1 VSAGDPN
8 AAGPHDDRDDDRVDD
23 RLDALVHSV
32 DLDGLVRLIDDR
44 CAEGDWA
51 GLLRIRDRC
60 AAATRETGRQLWP
73 AATLAEYRLALL
85 APPEWAALVLDGEA
99 GRFTIGP
106 LSEVAAVH
114 HTWADLAPHLVPVPV
129 ALFVA
134 HERALRGEPIDAAA
148 VADLPPV
155 LDIPVVRRPWE
166 PEYPTSTYTDAG
178 ADHPEPPVTGHLAD
192 VTISATSDEIGRR
205 VVEDETTEAA
215 VRQLVDAWTSASTGR
230 AEVVCVEGT
239 HRDALAALGVRSA
252 RVAVIPATEALAWL
266 AWAGASGGAH
276 GRRRGM
282 ALGRF
287 SMWWVLAALGD
298 LHDDWPPSDA
308 DVDALLAEL
317 RWFRWD
323 AHEPPGGWRLQL
335 LVENESEGVA
345 WAINASDAA

>member
-1 VSAGDPN
+1 MSDSEPN
-8 AAGPHDDRDDDRVDD
+8 DDRGDD
-23 RLDALVHSV
+23 RLDGLVHSV

-44 CAEGDWA
+44 CAERDWA

-85 APPEWAALVLDGEA
+85 APAEWAALVLDGEA

-114 HTWADLAPHLVPVPV
+114 HTWAELAPQLQPVPV

-134 HERALRGEPIDAAA
+134 HERALRGEPIDATTVA
-148 VADLPPV
+148 VLPPV
-155 LDIPVVRRPWE
+155 LDIPVAPRPWE
-166 PEYPTSTYTDAG
+166 PEYPISTYTEAG
-178 ADHPEPPVTGHLAD
+178 AVHPEPPTSGRPAE
-192 VTISATSDEIGRR
+192 VTIDATSDAVVGR
-205 VVEDETTEAA
+205 VVDDDATEAA

-239 HRDALAALGVRSA
+239 HRDALAALGVRAA
-252 RVAVIPATEALAWL
+252 RVAAIPSGEALAWL

-282 ALGRF
+282 AIGRF
-287 SMWWVLAALGD
+287 SMWWLLAALGD

-317 RWFRWD
+317 QWFRWD
-323 AHEPPGGWRLQL
+323 AHEPAGGWRLQL
-335 LVENESEGVA
+335 LVENASEGVA